1 VSTPPRRSTP
11 GDDTITFMTELI
23 EKYLKHCRAAG
34 LAENTIDSRGH
45 LLRRLDR
52 TLTMGLGQATTEELE
67 DFLAGHP
74 WPQTKA
80 TYFGHLLGF
89 FRWATDP
96 KNPRIDYDPTAGM
109 SRPPAPATLPKP
121 ATNAQVAHAL
131 QVLKMP
137 WRAVVA
143 IAAYEGARCIE
154 IARLNRADVTQET
167 TRLYGKG
174 SKTRVLRTHPEVWRI
189 VEPLPSGPVV
199 RQADGRAGVSAVY
212 VSNMA
217 RYHLAAIGLDGL
229 TLHQF
234 RHWYATTQLKPVKY
248 GGAGASIRTVK
259 LNLGHSSVTS
269 TSIYTAV
276 TDEERADA
284 ISALP
289 TFTTPTSC

>member
-1 VSTPPRRSTP
+1 
-11 GDDTITFMTELI
+11 MTELI

-52 TLTMGLGQATTEELE
+52 ELPMGLGQSTTEELE

-96 KNPRIDYDPTAGM
+96 KKPRIDYDPMAGM

-121 ATNAQVAHAL
+121 ATNAQVGHAL
-131 QVLKMP
+131 QTLKMP

-154 IARLNRADVTQET
+154 IARLDRADVTQED

-174 SKTRVLRTHPEVWRI
+174 NKTRVLRTHAVVWRI
-189 VEPLPSGPVV
+189 IEPLEPGPIVV
-199 RQADGRAGVSAVY
+199 RTDGKPGVSAAY

-217 RYHLAAIGLDGL
+217 RYHLAAIGLEGL

-234 RHWYATTQLKPVKY
+234 RHWYATTQLKPAKY
-248 GGAGASIRTVK
+248 GGAGASIRTVQ
-259 LNLGHSSVTS
+259 LNLGHSSVSS
-269 TSIYTAV
+269 TSIYTLV

-284 ISALP
+284 IDALP
-289 TFTTPTSC
+289 DFSARTPS